1 MRRALPILAVLVV
14 AGCGGDARQDADEPS
29 GEFKV
34 EVVDASFP
42 ARQHVAENVELKVK
56 VRNSESD
63 ESLRNVA
70 VTVETKPRGSDAAL
84 AFGQNK
90 RGAGLADAGRPV
102 WVLDEGPKGGET
114 AYVNTWLAGTL
125 GPGREKEL
133 VWKLV
138 PARAGTYDISYRVSP
153 GLTGKARA
161 AEGDTAGSFTVV
173 ISGDPVPARV
183 GEDGEVERGVEPGST
198 LGSD

>member
-1 MRRALPILAVLVV
+1 MRRALLIFVVLL
-14 AGCGGDARQDADEPS
+14 AGCGDEARQDADEPE

-42 ARQHVAENVELKVK
+42 RLQHVAESVELKLT
-56 VRNSESD
+56 VRNGEQD
-63 ESLRNVA
+63 ESLRTVA
-70 VTVETKPRGSDAAL
+70 VTVETKARGDDAAL

-114 AYVNTWLAGTL
+114 SYVNTWLAGAL
-125 GPGREKEL
+125 GPGREREL

-138 PARAGTYDISYRVSP
+138 PARAGTYEISYRVAP

-161 AEGDTAGSFTVV
+161 ARGDTGGRFTVV
-173 ISGDPVPARV
+173 IDDEPVPARV
-183 GEDGEVERGVEPGST
+183 GEDGRVERGVEPGSA
-198 LGSD
+198 D